1 MARPADTQRRG
12 HTLAAV
18 TDYVLEHGLADLS
31 LRPLA
36 AALGTSTRM
45 LLYDFSTKEDLVMAV
60 LVEIRRRESALL
72 AAHLETTTAP
82 AADLVRTIWDWLA
95 SPERAPF
102 LRLFFE
108 VYVQA
113 MNHPDAYTARGQEM
127 VTEWLDQFGSALA
140 GPGPGRGDPG
150 TATLVIAVLR
160 GLILD
165 RLATGDDKRTDQA
178 LERFVALVT
187 AHAGSNP
194 GTTYEGTSP

>member
-1 MARPADTQRRG
+1 VARPADTERRG
-12 HTLAAV
+12 RTLAAI

-45 LLYDFSTKEDLVMAV
+45 LLYDFSSKEDLVMAALAEV
-60 LVEIRRRESALL
+60 RRREAALL
-72 AAHLETTTAP
+72 AIHLETTKAP

-113 MNHPDAYTARGQEM
+113 MNHPDTYTARGREM
-127 VTEWLDQFGSALA
+127 VSEWLDQFGAVLA
-140 GPGPGRGDPG
+140 GPDPG
-150 TATLVIAVLR
+150 HADPVVATLVIAVLR
-160 GLILD
+160 GLMLD
-165 RLATGDDKRTDQA
+165 RLATGDDMRTDQA
-178 LERFVALVT
+178 LERFIALADLART
-187 AHAGSNP
+187 R
-194 GTTYEGTSP
+194 

>member
-12 HTLAAV
+12 RTLAAV

-36 AALGTSTRM
+36 GALGTSTRM
-45 LLYDFSTKEDLVMAV
+45 LLYDFSSKEDLVIAV
-60 LVEIRRRESALL
+60 LAEIRRRESAML
-72 AAHLETTTAP
+72 ATHLETTKVP

-95 SPERAPF
+95 SPERTPF

-113 MNHPDAYTARGQEM
+113 MNHPDAYTARGREM
-127 VTEWLDQFGSALA
+127 VVEWLDQFGAALA
-140 GPGPGRGDPG
+140 GPDPG
-150 TATLVIAVLR
+150 QADPAVATLVIAVLR

-165 RLATGDDKRTDQA
+165 RLATGDDMRTNQA
-178 LERFVALVT
+178 LERFVALVHLART
-187 AHAGSNP
+187 Q
-194 GTTYEGTSP
+194 

>member
-1 MARPADTQRRG
+1 MKRRG
-12 HTLAAV
+12 RTLAAI

-45 LLYDFSTKEDLVMAV
+45 LLYDFSSKEDLVMAV
-60 LVEIRRRESALL
+60 LAEVRRREAALL
-72 AAHLETTTAP
+72 ATHLETTKAS
-82 AADLVRTIWDWLA
+82 AADLVRTIWEWLA

-113 MNHPDAYTARGQEM
+113 MNHPDAYTARGREM
-127 VTEWLDQFGSALA
+127 VTEWLDQFGGALA
-140 GPGPGRGDPG
+140 GPDPRHVDPVV
-150 TATLVIAVLR
+150 ATLVIAVLR

-165 RLATGDDKRTDQA
+165 RLATGDDMRTDQA
-178 LERFVALVT
+178 LERFIALVDLART
-187 AHAGSNP
+187 R
-194 GTTYEGTSP
+194 